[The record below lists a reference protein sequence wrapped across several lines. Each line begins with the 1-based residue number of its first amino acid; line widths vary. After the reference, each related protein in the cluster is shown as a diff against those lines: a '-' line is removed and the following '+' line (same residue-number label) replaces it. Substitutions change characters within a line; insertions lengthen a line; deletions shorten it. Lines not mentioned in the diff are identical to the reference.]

1 MRIIVKWQ
9 KFIIRLITWMK
20 NANNF
25 QIAKVYNRM
34 ITWMKNANNCQIA
47 KVYYEDDNVDEE
59 CE

>member
-1 MRIIVKWQ
+1 
-9 KFIIRLITWMK
+9 MK

-47 KVYYEDDNVDEE
+47 KVYYQDDNVDEE
-59 CE
+59 GE